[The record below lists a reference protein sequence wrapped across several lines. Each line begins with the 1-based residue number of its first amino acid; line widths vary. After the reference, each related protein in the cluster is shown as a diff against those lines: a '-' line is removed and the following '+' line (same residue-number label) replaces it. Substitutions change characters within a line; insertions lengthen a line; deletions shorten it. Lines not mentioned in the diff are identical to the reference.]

1 MRSTAIRRTAVAATA
16 VSLALFAT
24 ACGGSDSGSSDK
36 GDKGAGAKGKESA
49 AAAPAAKAL
58 SAAELEKAAL
68 AQGDVKGHKIS
79 KAAAKDTIAVDD
91 IKTGKKVCAPF
102 ANALMGAQ
110 VGEPGAFTKRTV
122 VSEPKKGDL
131 AKQDGG
137 DAEEAFK
144 AAFDITTTQLALG
157 SYDGKGAQ
165 ESVASLRTAA
175 TECAGGFEFTAA
187 GEKQKVAKI
196 TEEQVKGGEEA
207 AAWTVRV
214 EQGGEKVE
222 FKLVA
227 MRQGASFASFS
238 SMNLAAMGGGGDFE
252 LPTAVVEAQA
262 AKLA

>member
-49 AAAPAAKAL
+49 AKAL

-79 KAAAKDTIAVDD
+79 KAAAKDTITVDD

-102 ANALMGAQ
+102 SQALMGAQ

-122 VSEPKKGDL
+122 VSEPKKGDA
-131 AKQDGG
+131 AKQDSG

-207 AAWTVRV
+207 AAWTVQV
-214 EQGGEKVE
+214 EQGGEKIE

>member
-24 ACGGSDSGSSDK
+24 ACGGSDSGS
-36 GDKGAGAKGKESA
+36 GDKGKDAKGKES
-49 AAAPAAKAL
+49 APAAKAL

-68 AQGDVKGHKIS
+68 AQGDVKGNKIS
-79 KAAAKDTIAVDD
+79 KAAAKDTISVDD
-91 IKTGKKVCAPF
+91 IKVEKKACAPL

-131 AKQDGG
+131 AKQDSG

-165 ESVASLRTAA
+165 ESIASLRTAA

-187 GEKQKVAKI
+187 GEKQKAVKI

-207 AAWTVRV
+207 AAWAVQL
-214 EQGGEKVE
+214 EQGGEKVV

-238 SMNLAAMGGGGDFE
+238 SMNMAMLAGEVKDFD

>member
-1 MRSTAIRRTAVAATA
+1 MRSTAVRRTAVAATA
-16 VSLALFAT
+16 VSLALLAT
-24 ACGGSDSGSSDK
+24 ACGGGSDSGS
-36 GDKGAGAKGKESA
+36 GDKGADAKGKESA
-49 AAAPAAKAL
+49 AAAPAGKAL
-58 SAAELEKAAL
+58 TAAELEKAAL
-68 AQGDVKGHKIS
+68 TQGDVKGHKIS
-79 KAAAKDTIAVDD
+79 KAAAKDVVSADD
-91 IKTGKKVCAPF
+91 IKVEKEVCTPF
-102 ANALMGAQ
+102 ADALMGAQ

-122 VSEPKKGDL
+122 VSEPKKSSLD
-131 AKQDGG
+131 KQDSG

-157 SYDGKGAQ
+157 SYDGRGAQ

-175 TECAGGFEFTAA
+175 TECAGGFAFTAA
-187 GEKQKVAKI
+187 GEKQKVSKI

-207 AAWTVRV
+207 AAWSVQV

>member
-24 ACGGSDSGSSDK
+24 ACGGSDSGSGGK
-36 GDKGAGAKGKESA
+36 GKDAKGKES
-49 AAAPAAKAL
+49 APAAKAL

-68 AQGDVKGHKIS
+68 AQGDVKGNKIS
-79 KAAAKDTIAVDD
+79 KAAAKDTISVDD
-91 IKTGKKVCAPF
+91 IKVEKKACAPL

-131 AKQDGG
+131 AKQDSG

-165 ESVASLRTAA
+165 ESIASLRTAA

-187 GEKQKVAKI
+187 GEKQKAVKI

-207 AAWTVRV
+207 AAWAVQL
-214 EQGGEKVE
+214 EQGGEKVV

-238 SMNLAAMGGGGDFE
+238 SMNMAMLAGEVKDFD

>member
-1 MRSTAIRRTAVAATA
+1 MRRLGLRFRRQGA
-16 VSLALFAT
+16 
-24 ACGGSDSGSSDK
+24 DS
-36 GDKGAGAKGKESA
+36 KGKESA

-91 IKTGKKVCAPF
+91 IKVEKKVCAPL
-102 ANALMGAQ
+102 ADALMGAQ

-131 AKQDGG
+131 AKQDSG

-207 AAWTVRV
+207 VAWTVQL

-227 MRQGASFASFS
+227 MRQGAAFASFS